1 VCFKRLYTAQSTRHQ
16 RALFLELLD
25 GLRGVPMSEKGRLP
39 RASKQRTA
47 AEKERRAM
55 QQQPQR
61 YTDEVRQKSPD
72 LGGVADM
79 FAWTFSF
86 FLPYSCLFF
95 SYIFRLKCIYCS
107 VGYWQTPDLWLYLCI
122 KIFFLPNSTMRN
134 RRPPKLWM
142 IWRTGVSLDL
152 VFHSHFVC
160 VYPDMYTPGSVSG
173 FSPIALALA
182 YNRLTSQFK

>member
-1 VCFKRLYTAQSTRHQ
+1 MQKDLAQLISTICLLYSPASTTPRNLLLSLPGITEAKIDLCFKRLYTTQSTRHQ

-39 RASKQRTA
+39 RASKQRAA

-79 FAWTFSF
+79 FA
-86 FLPYSCLFF
+86 
-95 SYIFRLKCIYCS
+95 
-107 VGYWQTPDLWLYLCI
+107 
-122 KIFFLPNSTMRN
+122 
-134 RRPPKLWM
+134 
-142 IWRTGVSLDL
+142 
-152 VFHSHFVC
+152 
-160 VYPDMYTPGSVSG
+160 
-173 FSPIALALA
+173 
-182 YNRLTSQFK
+182 